1 MQRRGWQLAAMFLVA
16 LLVGLGWWLQR
27 SQPRPA
33 SIGPHL
39 QNSPDAA
46 TLEAGD
52 SKSLDMRLSQAG
64 LDAAPPA
71 APVATD
77 AQASAAQQGSGLV
90 LAQRGGLNEEDPSYP
105 SHGMER
111 DGKREGPWRT
121 YDENGVLQSEVY
133 YESGLREGPFTQWF
147 DDGKLMCRGT
157 FSKDRE
163 TGSYESF
170 HASGAP
176 FSTGQMLRG
185 KQHGLWVHQAE
196 DGRIVSELTYV
207 NGVLEGP
214 CSYYTN
220 GVLDTARSGIYSKGK
235 KTGQ

>member
-1 MQRRGWQLAAMFLVA
+1 
-16 LLVGLGWWLQR
+16 
-27 SQPRPA
+27 
-33 SIGPHL
+33 
-39 QNSPDAA
+39 
-46 TLEAGD
+46 
-52 SKSLDMRLSQAG
+52 
-64 LDAAPPA
+64 
-71 APVATD
+71 
-77 AQASAAQQGSGLV
+77 
-90 LAQRGGLNEEDPSYP
+90 
-105 SHGMER
+105 MER

-196 DGRIVSELTYV
+196 DGRVVSELTYV